1 MSDPEDA
8 LSVSDQAQRYI
19 AAQPMLAEILG
30 DTKEAQAGLIGL
42 HDFTLRLSSTMPF
55 LYSLCRGLELT
66 RDPSLE
72 AVSHRLLS
80 MARFING
87 LAHGVG
93 AVDEVIIGELR
104 QWPEFLR
111 EDIERALEARQAEL

>member
-1 MSDPEDA
+1 MRAPHI
-8 LSVSDQAQRYI
+8 SVEVQRYLAALPVFQEI
-19 AAQPMLAEILG
+19 ISDADAAQQGCL
-30 DTKEAQAGLIGL
+30 GL
-42 HDFTLRLSSTMPF
+42 HDFTLRLGSTIPF
-55 LYSLCRGLELT
+55 RYALCSGLELT

-93 AVDEVIIGELR
+93 AVDEVIIGKLR

-111 EDIERALEARQAEL
+111 QDIERALLSRGVES